1 MNNNLK
7 LNLPKF
13 VLLVSII
20 FLAFVFLMGCERYK
34 VVNKINIAD
43 TIGFDVDKENEKELL
58 GGNIIHQYQSGK
70 EEGSP
75 KATFSKGDSA
85 EDAIAGTYR
94 KSAFPIEIGKT
105 RVLVFSEE
113 FIQQKTLKDIMTTFD
128 MNVKF
133 GTNMKVIISKEPI
146 PFFFDNILKQEDNKF
161 LFNLI
166 DQNMTNNNIPYSNLH
181 IFLFDYY
188 GEGRDPFLPY
198 VSIENGEITL
208 TNVGII
214 GREDK
219 LQMLLGTKE
228 SWLLKLIVNDSK
240 ELKYTI
246 PIHKDGK
253 EGILSFNHVFGD
265 SKITINPNENS
276 LKIDLTTNSM
286 IVGQPHWLNSKKDNN
301 LIKEEVENF
310 LIKNYIEM
318 FKEFQKN
325 DVDPIGVGDSFRSKD
340 RSWNEK
346 EFYKTKYPNLDV
358 DFNVSFHL
366 LN

>member
-1 MNNNLK
+1 MNKDLK
-7 LNLPKF
+7 LNLPKY
-13 VLLVSII
+13 VLSFSII
-20 FLAFVFLMGCERYK
+20 ILAFAFLMGCERYK
-34 VVNKINIAD
+34 VANKINIAD
-43 TIGFDVDKENEKELL
+43 TMGFDVDKENEKELL
-58 GGNIIHQYQSGK
+58 GGLLIHQYQSGR

-85 EDAIAGTYR
+85 NDALAGTYR
-94 KSAFPIEIGKT
+94 QSAYPIEIGKT

-133 GTNMKVIISKEPI
+133 ATNMKVIISKESI
-146 PFFFDNILKQEDNKF
+146 PFFFDNILKEEEKF

-166 DQNMTNNNIPYSNLH
+166 EQNMTTNNIPYSNLH
-181 IFLFDYY
+181 IFLLDYY
-188 GEGRDPFLPY
+188 GEGRDPILPY

-208 TNVGII
+208 TNLGII
-214 GREDK
+214 SREYK
-219 LQMLLGTKE
+219 LQMLLGIKE

-253 EGILSFNHVFGD
+253 EGTLSFNHVYGD
-265 SKITINPNENS
+265 SKITTNPNENS

-286 IVGQPHWLNSKKDNN
+286 IVSQPLWINSEKDNN

-310 LIKNYIEM
+310 LIKNYIKM

>member
-1 MNNNLK
+1 MNKGLT
-7 LNLPKF
+7 LDLPKY

-20 FLAFVFLMGCERYK
+20 ILAFVFLMGCERYK
-34 VVNKINIAD
+34 VANKINIAN
-43 TIGFDVDKENEKELL
+43 TMGFDVDKENEKELL
-58 GGNIIHQYQSGK
+58 GGLLIHQYQSGK
-70 EEGSP
+70 EEGSS

-85 EDAIAGTYR
+85 NDSLAGTFR

-105 RVLVFSEE
+105 QVLVFSEE

-133 GTNMKVIISKEPI
+133 GTNMKVLISKESI
-146 PFFFDNILKQEDNKF
+146 PSFFDNILKQEDKF

-188 GEGRDPFLPY
+188 GEGRDPILPY

-214 GREDK
+214 GREEK
-219 LQMLLGTKE
+219 LQMLLGIKE

-240 ELKYTI
+240 ELKYSI
-246 PIHKDGK
+246 PIQKEGK
-253 EGILSFNHVFGD
+253 EGTLSFNHVYGD
-265 SKITINPNENS
+265 SKITTNPNKNS

-286 IVGQPHWLNSKKDNN
+286 ITSQPLWINSEKDYN

-325 DVDPIGVGDSFRSKD
+325 DVDPIGVGDSFRSKN

-346 EFYKTKYPNLDV
+346 EFYKTIYPNLDV

>member
-1 MNNNLK
+1 MNKDLK
-7 LNLPKF
+7 WNLPKY
-13 VLLVSII
+13 VLLVSIFI
-20 FLAFVFLMGCERYK
+20 LAFVFLMGCERYK

-43 TIGFDVDKENEKELL
+43 IIGFDVDKENEKELL
-58 GGNIIHQYQSGK
+58 GGTIIHQYQSGK
-70 EEGSP
+70 KVGSP
-75 KATFSKGDSA
+75 KATFSEGDSA
-85 EDAIAGTYR
+85 NDALAGIYR

-113 FIQQKTLKDIMTTFD
+113 FIQQKSLKDIMTTFD

-133 GTNMKVIISKEPI
+133 GTNMKFIISKESIPI
-146 PFFFDNILKQEDNKF
+146 FFDNILKQEEKF

-181 IFLFDYY
+181 MFLFDYY
-188 GEGRDPFLPY
+188 GVGRDPILPY

-214 GREDK
+214 GRKDK

-228 SWLLKLIVNDSK
+228 SWLLKLIVNESK
-240 ELKYTI
+240 QLKYSI

-253 EGILSFNHVFGD
+253 EGTLSFNHVYGE
-265 SKITINPNENS
+265 SKITTNPNENS
-276 LKIDLTTNSM
+276 LKIDLTINSM
-286 IVGQPHWLNSKKDNN
+286 IVGQPHWINSEKDHN

-325 DVDPIGVGDSFRSKD
+325 DVDPIGVGDSFRRKD
-340 RSWNEK
+340 RSWNEE
-346 EFYKTKYPNLDV
+346 EFYKTKYPSLDV